1 MVLLHCDHTQLVDTG
16 VFFAFFFSGGQGS
29 QQDASDGQRSLHSSA
44 ADRQQHFVAQ
54 VVFSTWLQH
63 DNIVDV
69 WYTCSTCSSWEL
81 YRNKHSLNCVFD
93 VLNACSD
100 IQYTYERT
108 CVWAECFL
116 ARCSIWF
123 CRFQGLW
130 SLRLSMSV
138 PFRIA
143 VLKDFVRSSCW
154 FYMRSSKHFGGCV
167 HVLSAWY
174 GRYFYCRTMSY
185 TSSSL
190 TLLS

>member
-44 ADRQQHFVAQ
+44 ADRQQHLVAQ

-69 WYTCSTCSSWEL
+69 WYRCSTCSSWEL

-93 VLNACSD
+93 VLNACTD

-108 CVWAECFL
+108 CVLGWMLFSPMLDMILPISRVVIPAPFYVSAFPHCGFK
-116 ARCSIWF
+116 RF
-123 CRFQGLW
+123 CQKFMLI
-130 SLRLSMSV
+130 LH
-138 PFRIA
+138 A
-143 VLKDFVRSSCW
+143 
-154 FYMRSSKHFGGCV
+154 
-167 HVLSAWY
+167 
-174 GRYFYCRTMSY
+174 
-185 TSSSL
+185 
-190 TLLS
+190 